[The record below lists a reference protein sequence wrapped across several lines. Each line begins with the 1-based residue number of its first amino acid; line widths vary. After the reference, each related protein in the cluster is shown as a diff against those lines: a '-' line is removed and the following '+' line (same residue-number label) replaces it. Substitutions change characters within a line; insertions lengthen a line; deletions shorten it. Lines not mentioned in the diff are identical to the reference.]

1 MIYINAIG
9 ENIIQTPEMGKDDLI
24 PELAF
29 SFNIESDKIYD
40 INEEFYS
47 DGKRPDYEESPSND
61 VENEV
66 FERFM
71 GVYVELPGDNRE
83 SGVLAHM
90 KERKQDCN
98 GNLIGT

>member
-1 MIYINAIG
+1 
-9 ENIIQTPEMGKDDLI
+9 MGKDDIISQLK
-24 PELAF
+24 L
-29 SFNIESDKIYD
+29 SLDIESDNIDY

-83 SGVLAHM
+83 SRVLAHM